1 MKTRNKIFKIYLR
14 IQIQKH
20 ETEMIFYYFKTVL

>member
-14 IQIQKH
+14 IQKH